1 MEEKS
6 GTKNKS
12 AEVSALAPIPLDQ
25 RKSWISLTFV
35 QAGICVCVPSFL
47 LGAMLVAEMPVWPA
61 IISGSLGYVIVVI
74 VMSVLGMI
82 ASDLGRASCTVAQS
96 TFGESGARL
105 IVSVLFEIGRAHV

>member
-35 QAGICVCVPSFL
+35 QAGICVCCRTASMRKAAAWCL
-47 LGAMLVAEMPVWPA
+47 CRNWPRK
-61 IISGSLGYVIVVI
+61 G
-74 VMSVLGMI
+74 
-82 ASDLGRASCTVAQS
+82 
-96 TFGESGARL
+96 
-105 IVSVLFEIGRAHV
+105 